1 MLAFAGL
8 ALCADSRKAQREYEQ
23 GIRLEQAGHWQE
35 AYEAFS
41 ASLGDEPTAAA
52 YLHRA
57 KTQLAL
63 NLPDKAIDDLTEA
76 IRLDPKNPDA
86 LRWRSET
93 YAKLGN
99 QRGVI
104 ADLTALFDLGVETS
118 RSIRN
123 ELLRGTSGPTSTGRR
138 RLRKGIRCGWTIR
151 RRGRARPGVFG
162 SGKLS

>member
-1 MLAFAGL
+1 MK
-8 ALCADSRKAQREYEQ
+8 R
-23 GIRLEQAGHWQE
+23 
-35 AYEAFS
+35 FS

-118 RSIRN
+118 ALYSQRAAAR
-123 ELLRGTSGPTSTGRR
+123 EHLGQHQTGRR
-138 RLRKGIRCGWTIR
+138 RLRKGHPAAA
-151 RRGRARPGVFG
+151 GRSGAVEGPRPGVFG